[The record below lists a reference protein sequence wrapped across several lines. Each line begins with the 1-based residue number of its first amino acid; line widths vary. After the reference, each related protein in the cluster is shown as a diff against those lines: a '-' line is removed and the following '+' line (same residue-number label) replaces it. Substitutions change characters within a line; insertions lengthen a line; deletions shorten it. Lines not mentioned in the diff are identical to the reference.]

1 MLSPPC
7 FPFVEVN
14 PSPSFDANANGWHRL
29 ALFGN
34 KNRISHYST
43 VTCPTAPYTDG
54 GYSNPKAQANFRAPT
69 AYVFNCENT
78 KPAACRNDYADRRR
92 YADSA
97 APPWS
102 ASTTRNGRAPEGFRR
117 AGRRRQGRSP
127 CLRNLR
133 LVSRT
138 TSPTLTDPRRRKV
151 TYPLVNIVTIA
162 ICAVICGADDFVAI
176 AKFGRV
182 KQKWLSRFLDL
193 KDGIP
198 SHDRFN
204 AILAAIKPA
213 EFEACLLSWI
223 TALHEI
229 TDGQLV
235 AIDGKTLRRSF
246 DAASSKSAIHMVSAW
261 ATANHISLGQVT
273 VDEKSNEI
281 TAIPKLLKMLEI
293 SGSLVT
299 IDAMGCQTEI
309 AKTIIDSKADYV
321 LAVKKNQPTLYDGIS
336 WFFLTQREQDF
347 AGVRVSR
354 HQTHEK
360 GHGREETRLY
370 YVCSV
375 PRDLPDRKRWP
386 KLAAI
391 GWTISD
397 TMRGGKALL
406 RDAVLHHEQEA
417 LGQRVRRRGTW
428 PLVDRKQPSLATR
441 RDVRRGS
448 IAPAPRTCRRELQHP
463 PPYGAEPA
471 EEQQDAKGRRER
483 SRRTN

>member
-1 MLSPPC
+1 MP
-7 FPFVEVN
+7 
-14 PSPSFDANANGWHRL
+14 
-29 ALFGN
+29 
-34 KNRISHYST
+34 
-43 VTCPTAPYTDG
+43 
-54 GYSNPKAQANFRAPT
+54 
-69 AYVFNCENT
+69 T
-78 KPAACRNDYADRRR
+78 KPSACIQDHFAN
-92 YADSA
+92 
-97 APPWS
+97 
-102 ASTTRNGRAPEGFRR
+102 
-117 AGRRRQGRSP
+117 
-127 CLRNLR
+127 
-133 LVSRT
+133 
-138 TSPTLTDPRRRKV
+138 LTDPRRRKV

-176 AKFGRV
+176 AKFGRA
-182 KQKWLSRFLDL
+182 KRKWLSQFLDL
-193 KDGIP
+193 KEGIP

-223 TALHEI
+223 TALYEI

-246 DAASSKSAIHMVSAW
+246 DAATSKSAIHMVSAW

-309 AKTIIDSKADYV
+309 AQTIIDSNADYV

-347 AGVRVSR
+347 AGVQVSR
-354 HQTHEK
+354 HQTQER

-397 TMRGGKALL
+397 TVRDGKRCYETRYYIMSRKLSAKEFAAAVRGHWSIENS
-406 RDAVLHHEQEA
+406 LHWQLDVTFNEDQSR
-417 LGQRVRRRGTW
+417 LRRGHA
-428 PLVDRKQPSLATR
+428 DANF
-441 RDVRRGS
+441 S
-448 IAPAPRTCRRELQHP
+448 IL
-463 PPYGAEPA
+463 
-471 EEQQDAKGRRER
+471 
-483 SRRTN
+483 RRTALSLLKNNKTLKVGVKNKRLTAGWDDSYLQQVLFGQ

>member
-1 MLSPPC
+1 MP
-7 FPFVEVN
+7 
-14 PSPSFDANANGWHRL
+14 
-29 ALFGN
+29 
-34 KNRISHYST
+34 
-43 VTCPTAPYTDG
+43 
-54 GYSNPKAQANFRAPT
+54 
-69 AYVFNCENT
+69 T
-78 KPAACRNDYADRRR
+78 KPSACIQEHF
-92 YADSA
+92 
-97 APPWS
+97 
-102 ASTTRNGRAPEGFRR
+102 TE
-117 AGRRRQGRSP
+117 
-127 CLRNLR
+127 
-133 LVSRT
+133 
-138 TSPTLTDPRRRKV
+138 LTDPRRREG
-151 TYPLVNIVTIA
+151 TYPLINIVTIA

-204 AILAAIKPA
+204 AILAAIKPS

-229 TDGQLV
+229 TERQIV
-235 AIDGKTLRRSF
+235 AVDGKTLRGSF

-261 ATANHISLGQVT
+261 ATVNHISLGQVT

-281 TAIPKLLKMLEI
+281 TAVPKLLTMLEI

-321 LAVKKNQPTLYDGIS
+321 LAVKKNQPTLYDGVS
-336 WFFLTQREQDF
+336 WFFLTQREQNF

-360 GHGREETRLY
+360 GHGREETRSY

-386 KLAAI
+386 NLAAI
-391 GWTISD
+391 GWIISQ
-397 TMRGGKALL
+397 TVRNGVPCHEMRYYILSRKLSAKEFAA
-406 RDAVLHHEQEA
+406 AVRGHWSIENSLHWQLDVTFGEDQSR
-417 LGQRVRRRGTW
+417 LRRGHA
-428 PLVDRKQPSLATR
+428 DANF
-441 RDVRRGS
+441 S
-448 IAPAPRTCRRELQHP
+448 IL
-463 PPYGAEPA
+463 
-471 EEQQDAKGRRER
+471 
-483 SRRTN
+483 RRTALSLLKNNKTLKVGVKNKRLAAGWDDAYLQQVLFGQ